1 MVKKNGIGL
10 AVFAFIIYILGG
22 LSTFAGLGMI
32 LFMRG
37 RNLFGWGDADS
48 IGYLF
53 LCVGLSSS
61 ILGILFM
68 RIFKNRGLV

>member
-1 MVKKNGIGL
+1 MAKKQGIAL
-10 AVFAFIIYILGG
+10 AVMAFVVYIVGG
-22 LSTFAGLGMI
+22 ISTFAGLGLI

-37 RNLFGWGDADS
+37 RDLLGLGDGSS

-53 LCVGLSSS
+53 LCVGLSFC

>member
-1 MVKKNGIGL
+1 MAKKPGIAL
-10 AVFAFIIYILGG
+10 AVVALVIYIIGG
-22 LSTFAGLGMI
+22 LSTFGGLGLI

-37 RNLFGWGDADS
+37 KDLLGWGDGSS

-53 LCVGLSSS
+53 LCVGLSFS